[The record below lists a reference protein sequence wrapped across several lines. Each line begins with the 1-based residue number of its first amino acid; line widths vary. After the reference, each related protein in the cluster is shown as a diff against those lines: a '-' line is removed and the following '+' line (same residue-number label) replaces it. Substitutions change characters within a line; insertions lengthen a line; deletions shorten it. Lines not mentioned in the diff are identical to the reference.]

1 MNESAP
7 AAFPAAAGEEPQEL
21 FTLEAAGVPGR
32 FQIVGIT
39 RPPETE
45 RNAPVM

>member
-7 AAFPAAAGEEPQEL
+7 AAFPAAAGEEPQGL
-21 FTLEAAGVPGR
+21 FALEAAGVPGR
-32 FQIVGIT
+32 FQIVGI
-39 RPPETE
+39 PPETE